1 MTSLVVSSV
10 AVVAQGSH
18 VRLGTEM
25 YFYEIHEGDEDLG
38 TAVLLGHE
46 QAFSAADFFAI
57 VKKARKLVL
66 GSYEEDTL
74 SEAIAN
80 ELERSSGFI
89 HITDERLLASVNVD
103 ESEEGTYVVASDD
116 ATRSV
121 YVRRDDERDDERLN

>member
-1 MTSLVVSSV
+1 
-10 AVVAQGSH
+10 
-18 VRLGTEM
+18 M
-25 YFYEIHEGDEDLG
+25 YFYEIHEGGEDLG

-66 GSYEEDTL
+66 GSHEEDTL

-80 ELERSSGFI
+80 ELERSSGFV

-103 ESEEGTYVVASDD
+103 ESEERTYVVASDD

-121 YVRRDDERDDERLN
+121 YVRRDDEREDERLN

>member
-1 MTSLVVSSV
+1 MTSLVVSS
-10 AVVAQGSH
+10 AVFGAGSH
-18 VRLGTEM
+18 VRLGTAM

-46 QAFSAADFFAI
+46 RAFSAADFFAL
-57 VKKARKLVL
+57 VKKARKLVMD
-66 GSYEEDTL
+66 SYEEATL

-80 ELERSSGFI
+80 ELERSSGFV

-103 ESEEGTYVVASDD
+103 ESEEGTHVVASDD

-121 YVRRDDERDDERLN
+121 YVRRDGDEREDERLN